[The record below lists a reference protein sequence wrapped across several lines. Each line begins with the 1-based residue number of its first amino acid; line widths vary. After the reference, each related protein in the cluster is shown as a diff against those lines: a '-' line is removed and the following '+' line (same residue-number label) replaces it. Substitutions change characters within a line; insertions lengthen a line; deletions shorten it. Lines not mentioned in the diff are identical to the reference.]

1 MFEWRNVALF
11 TLVLT
16 NNCRILYLQ
25 IFEGEINQ
33 NKDKQ
38 KLMGRRISIHK
49 TKVEC
54 IKISLHGINLFSNW
68 KHVIFL
74 IFPSLKSRYKLEK
87 VPSLERKKHKK
98 IKFGSKLSS

>member
-33 NKDKQ
+33 NKDKK
-38 KLMGRRISIHK
+38 KLMGMRISIHK

-87 VPSLERKKHKK
+87 GLPHLKEKSTRK
-98 IKFGSKLSS
+98 